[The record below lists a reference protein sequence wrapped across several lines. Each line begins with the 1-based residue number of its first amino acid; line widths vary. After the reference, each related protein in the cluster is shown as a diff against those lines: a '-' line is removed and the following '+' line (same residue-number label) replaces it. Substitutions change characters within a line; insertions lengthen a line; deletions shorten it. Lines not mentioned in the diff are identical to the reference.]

1 LEAKRCKKIDTSPF
15 LILYLITSLAMLIL
29 LGILK
34 KILFSSIE
42 MNWAFSIASIIFFP
56 IFCILIGYY
65 RQKLVEENS
74 EYIAFRID
82 KLKMLCFELLVL
94 IGGFTLIYTFFTFT
108 IFLFIMYIITTIV
121 AVIVFWKYKF
131 IISSNL
137 GLILLYLLLS
147 ICLFLSFLVIVGCYY
162 RIWER
167 SAQEKELNKNYYDV
181 DGDYDY
187 GIVIGK

>member
-1 LEAKRCKKIDTSPF
+1 
-15 LILYLITSLAMLIL
+15 MLIL

-34 KILFSSIE
+34 KTVFKSIKL
-42 MNWAFSIASIIFFP
+42 NLAFIIASIVFLP
-56 IFCILIGYY
+56 IFCILVGYY

-82 KLKMLCFELLVL
+82 KLKMLGFELLIL
-94 IGGFTLIYTFFTFT
+94 IGGFALIYTFFTFI

-121 AVIVFWKYKF
+121 AVIVFWKYRF

-147 ICLFLSFLVIVGCYY
+147 ICLFLSFLVIVGCCY
-162 RIWER
+162 RIWEKN
-167 SAQEKELNKNYYDV
+167 AIEKELDKNYFDT

-187 GIVIGK
+187 GIVVGK